1 MVFVISS
8 SVSNA
13 LYDTIQFLVWRN
25 ESTPVF
31 CGVSVYKS
39 PFSRFVFGGGR
50 LAYLFRFLCCFC
62 FVCLHSV
69 SDCLCLWIVHS
80 VFSNVYHI
88 SWFLNGTVVFLLWE
102 TVFSFVLRST
112 YLKERQKKH
121 CYLLWYTK
129 GLLIKYLERF
139 CKL

>member
-13 LYDTIQFLVWRN
+13 LYDTIPFLVWRN

-50 LAYLFRFLCCFC
+50 LAHLFRFLCCFC

-69 SDCLCLWIVHS
+69 SCCLCLWIVHS

-88 SWFLNGTVVFLLWE
+88 SWCLNGTMVFLLWE
-102 TVFSFVLRST
+102 TVFSFEFRST
-112 YLKERQKKH
+112 YLKERQKNIAIYYDIPKD
-121 CYLLWYTK
+121 C
-129 GLLIKYLERF
+129 
-139 CKL
+139 